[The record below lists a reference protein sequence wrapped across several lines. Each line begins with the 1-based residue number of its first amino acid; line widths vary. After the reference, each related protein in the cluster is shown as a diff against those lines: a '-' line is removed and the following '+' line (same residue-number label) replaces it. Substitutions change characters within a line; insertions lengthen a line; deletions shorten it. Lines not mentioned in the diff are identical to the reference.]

1 MPVYAYG
8 SNNINF
14 SSTDTWANEITG
26 LSNISVS
33 GSASSWADDMYT
45 LPGPNNISLGTE
57 LRNQSIIYGT
67 VTGGSNGSWRVS
79 YPYTTSYSTSGF
91 IVLKNVNLTTH
102 TKVTLQANPTYPY
115 VFTSWTN
122 GGPTGTV
129 LSTSATIDVNT
140 STHNTV
146 TTFYANFSVPA
157 TNNTLLNGP
166 SNTCREGEAITV
178 YWSTSDG
185 SDWEDA
191 YKLYTNSSLT
201 TELSNGKYSD
211 GAIQVT
217 VTSGSPGIPTS
228 CTPE

>member
-1 MPVYAYG
+1 MPGDAYG

-14 SSTDTWANEITG
+14 SSTDTWANEISG

-79 YPYTTSYSTSGF
+79 YPYTTSYSTST
-91 IVLKNVNLTTH
+91 ITIKNVNLTTH
-102 TKVTLQANPTYPY
+102 TKVSLQANPTYPY

-122 GGPTGTV
+122 GGPSGAV

-146 TTFYANFSVPA
+146 SQFYANFSVPSSNS
-157 TNNTLLNGP
+157 TTLNGP
-166 SNTCREGEAITV
+166 SNTCGEGESITV
-178 YWSTSDG
+178 YWSTADG

-191 YKLYTNSSLT
+191 YKLYTNASLT

-211 GAIQVT
+211 GSIQVT
-217 VTSGSPGIPTS
+217 VTNGSPGIPTL